1 MPAPRPRLLAL
12 ALAPLVLLAACSS
25 GGEGADDSAL
35 TSAPDDAAVTSIPP
49 TGDFSEVAVER
60 QEQDGGEV
68 PVITY
73 QGEPMTDEEG
83 QPADTLPL
91 SVAETQVRELAPGD
105 GEPVQP
111 DQHVE
116 LRYLAVNAT
125 NGSEVVSTFPTDEQV
140 VMDLSNESLL
150 PGFQEQLPGV
160 HAGAE
165 LLLAMPPE
173 DAFGEQGYSELG
185 VGSGDTLLFY
195 LEVVGSH
202 SPLEQA
208 EGEPVEPPEGLP
220 TVEADGSSPAE
231 VTIPEG
237 EDPPEELVV
246 EPLIQGEGPEV
257 AEGDQVTVHY
267 TGVKWSDGSVFD
279 SSLEAGEP
287 FGFQVGANMVIP
299 GWDQGVVGQRVGS
312 RLLLITPPDVAYGD
326 AQEGHELKEETL
338 VFVVDILDAH

>member
-1 MPAPRPRLLAL
+1 MPAPRPRLLGL
-12 ALAPLVLLAACSS
+12 ALAPLVLLAACS
-25 GGEGADDSAL
+25 GGDGTDDSAL
-35 TSAPDDAAVTSIPP
+35 TSAPDDAAVTSIAP

-60 QEQDGGEV
+60 EEQDGNQV
-68 PVITY
+68 PVLTY

-83 QPADTLPL
+83 KPADTLPL
-91 SVAETQVRELAPGD
+91 AVAETQVRELAPGE
-105 GEPVQP
+105 GEPVQEG
-111 DQHVE
+111 QHVE

-125 NGSEVVSTFPTDEQV
+125 NGAEVVSTFPTDEQV
-140 VMDLSNESLL
+140 VMDLSDETLL

-160 HAGAE
+160 RAGAE

-185 VGSGDTLLFY
+185 VGGGDTLLFY

-202 SPLEQA
+202 TPLEQA
-208 EGEPVEPPEGLP
+208 EGEEVQPPEDLP
-220 TVEADGSSPAE
+220 AVEADGSSPAE

-237 EDPPEELVV
+237 QDPPEELVV
-246 EPLIQGEGPEV
+246 EPLIRGDGPPVQEGQ
-257 AEGDQVTVHY
+257 QVTVHY

-279 SSLEAGEP
+279 SSLERGEP
-287 FGFQVGANMVIP
+287 FGFQVGANMVIQ
-299 GWDQGVVGQRVGS
+299 GWDQGVAGQRVGS
-312 RLLLITPPDVAYGD
+312 RVVLITPPDVAYGD